1 MYRIRHLLMLLILIS
16 SLCLGQES
24 IQINFSSHS
33 DLDNS
38 QNNEILFNFLKNG
51 EIVHSEALDIQLSEN
66 TLFEVGQDLDTSFW
80 KDNLPDSFNVTNG
93 DNILSTGKLT
103 SYPISLFSFYS
114 ISKTN
119 QSSVIKYNNN
129 SVYNYSETGNYNI
142 GIKSNSEI
150 LESDNWELSG
160 SELTIFD
167 QNTFEV
173 GDYIIIKNS
182 NSSPLK
188 IFSSNSSQF
197 VVNTNQFESLNQNEP
212 ISYSPVFN
220 ILIKNDNG
228 SNENINGDIDFL
240 IIKCPN
246 GYEIDLESLH
256 ILANDQTENLIL
268 AVENID
274 KYSLSPIKN
283 HPITSSKVKDA
294 DNIYNYSI
302 STGEIFS
309 TSNDFLNSSLF
320 TDFDK
325 GLLLSNFDFDQS
337 GLIFHVVGVD
347 SFQETYLSI
356 KF

>member
-1 MYRIRHLLMLLILIS
+1 MKKTPHLLIFLILTS
-16 SLCLGQES
+16 SLSFGQKS
-24 IQINFSSHS
+24 IQFKFSSNS
-33 DLDNS
+33 DSDNS
-38 QNNEILFNFLKNG
+38 QNNQTLFNFLKNG

-80 KDNLPDSFNVTNG
+80 KDNLPDSFNVTIG
-93 DNILSTGKLT
+93 DNVLSTGKLN

-129 SVYNYSETGNYNI
+129 SVYSYSETGNYNI

-160 SELTIFD
+160 SELTILD

-173 GDYIIIKNS
+173 GDFIIIKNS

-188 IFSSNSSQF
+188 IVSSNSSQF

-220 ILIKNDNG
+220 IFIKNDNG
-228 SNENINGDIDFL
+228 SNDNINGDIDFL
-240 IIKCPN
+240 ILKCPN
-246 GYEIDLESLH
+246 GYEINLESLF
-256 ILANDQTENLIL
+256 ILANDQTENLLL
-268 AVENID
+268 AIENID
-274 KYSLSPIKN
+274 KFSLSPIKN
-283 HPITSSKVKDA
+283 HPK
-294 DNIYNYSI
+294 I
-302 STGEIFS
+302 STGGSTNQIFS
-309 TSNDFLNSSLF
+309 STDDFLNSSLF

-325 GLLLSNFDFDQS
+325 GLLLSNFDFDQR
-337 GLIFHVVGVD
+337 GLIFNVIGVD
-347 SFQETYLSI
+347 NFQETYITI

>member
-1 MYRIRHLLMLLILIS
+1 MKKTPHLFTFLILIS
-16 SLCLGQES
+16 SLSFGQKS
-24 IQINFSSHS
+24 IQFNFSSNS

-38 QNNEILFNFLKNG
+38 QNNAILFNFLKNG

-66 TLFEVGQDLDTSFW
+66 TLFEVGQDLNTSFW

-93 DNILSTGKLT
+93 DNILSTGKLN

-114 ISKTN
+114 ISNTN

-129 SVYNYSETGNYNI
+129 SVYSYSETGNYNI

-160 SELTIFD
+160 SELTIYD
-167 QNTFEV
+167 QNTLEE

-188 IFSSNSSQF
+188 IVSSNSSQF

-220 ILIKNDNG
+220 IFIKNDNG

-240 IIKCPN
+240 ILKCPN
-246 GYEIDLESLH
+246 GYEIDLESLY
-256 ILANDQTENLIL
+256 ILANDQTENLLL
-268 AVENID
+268 AIENID

-283 HPITSSKVKDA
+283 HPK
-294 DNIYNYSI
+294 I
-302 STGEIFS
+302 STGAS
-309 TSNDFLNSSLF
+309 TSDFFSSDNDFLNSTLF

-325 GLLLSNFDFDQS
+325 ALLLSNFDFDQS
-337 GLIFHVVGVD
+337 GLIFNIIGVD
-347 SFQETYLSI
+347 NFQETYISI

>member
-1 MYRIRHLLMLLILIS
+1 MKKITHLLIFLILTS
-16 SLCLGQES
+16 SLSFGQKS
-24 IQINFSSHS
+24 IQFNFSSNS

-66 TLFEVGQDLDTSFW
+66 ILFEVGQDLGTSFW

-93 DNILSTGKLT
+93 NDVYSTGKLT

-142 GIKSNSEI
+142 GIKSNSDI
-150 LESDNWELSG
+150 LVSDNWELSD
-160 SELTIFD
+160 SELTIYD

-173 GDYIIIKNS
+173 GDYIMIKNS
-182 NSSPLK
+182 NSSPLQ
-188 IFSSNSSQF
+188 IVSSNSSQF
-197 VVNTNQFESLNQNEP
+197 VVNTIQFESLNQNEP
-212 ISYSPVFN
+212 ISYTPVFN
-220 ILIKNDNG
+220 IFIKNDNG

-240 IIKCPN
+240 ILKCPN
-246 GYEIDLESLH
+246 GYEIVLESLH
-256 ILANDQTENLIL
+256 ILANDQTENLLL
-268 AVENID
+268 AVENLD
-274 KYSLSPIKN
+274 KYSLSQIKN
-283 HPITSSKVKDA
+283 NPKVLINFKDGNNGIG
-294 DNIYNYSI
+294 NIKQ
-302 STGEIFS
+302 IFS
-309 TSNDFLNSSLF
+309 NDNDFQNSSLF

-325 GLLLSNFDFDQS
+325 GILLSNFDFDQS
-337 GLIFHVVGVD
+337 GLIFDVRGVD
-347 SFQETYLSI
+347 GFQETYLSI

>member
-1 MYRIRHLLMLLILIS
+1 MKKTPHLLIILILIS
-16 SLCLGQES
+16 SLSFGQKS
-24 IQINFSSHS
+24 IQFNFSSNS

-80 KDNLPDSFNVTNG
+80 KDNLPDSFNVTIG
-93 DNILSTGKLT
+93 DNVLSTGKLN

-129 SVYNYSETGNYNI
+129 SVYSYSETGNYNI

-160 SELTIFD
+160 SELTIYD
-167 QNTFEV
+167 QNTLEE

-188 IFSSNSSQF
+188 IVSSNSSQF

-220 ILIKNDNG
+220 IFIKNDNG
-228 SNENINGDIDFL
+228 SNYNINGDIDFL
-240 IIKCPN
+240 ILKCPN
-246 GYEIDLESLH
+246 GYEINLESLF
-256 ILANDQTENLIL
+256 ILANDQTENLLL
-268 AVENID
+268 AIENID
-274 KYSLSPIKN
+274 KFSLSPIKN
-283 HPITSSKVKDA
+283 HPK
-294 DNIYNYSI
+294 I
-302 STGEIFS
+302 STGGSTNQIFS
-309 TSNDFLNSSLF
+309 SNDDFLNSSLF

-325 GLLLSNFDFDQS
+325 GLLLSNFDFDQR
-337 GLIFHVVGVD
+337 GLIFNVTGVD
-347 SFQETYLSI
+347 NFQETYITI

>member
-1 MYRIRHLLMLLILIS
+1 MKKTPHLLIFLILIS
-16 SLCLGQES
+16 SLSFGQKS
-24 IQINFSSHS
+24 IQFNFSSNS

-80 KDNLPDSFNVTNG
+80 KDNLPDSFNVTIG
-93 DNILSTGKLT
+93 DNVLSTGKLN

-129 SVYNYSETGNYNI
+129 SVYSYSETGNYNI

-160 SELTIFD
+160 SELTILD

-173 GDYIIIKNS
+173 GDFIIIKNS

-188 IFSSNSSQF
+188 IVSSNSSQF

-220 ILIKNDNG
+220 IFIKNDNG
-228 SNENINGDIDFL
+228 SNYNINGDIDFL
-240 IIKCPN
+240 ILKCPN
-246 GYEIDLESLH
+246 GYEINLESLF
-256 ILANDQTENLIL
+256 ILANDQTENLLL
-268 AVENID
+268 AIENID
-274 KYSLSPIKN
+274 KFSLSPIKN
-283 HPITSSKVKDA
+283 HPK
-294 DNIYNYSI
+294 I
-302 STGEIFS
+302 STGGSTNQIFS
-309 TSNDFLNSSLF
+309 STDDFLNSSLF

-325 GLLLSNFDFDQS
+325 GLLLSNFDFDQR
-337 GLIFHVVGVD
+337 GLIFNVIGVD
-347 SFQETYLSI
+347 NFQETYITI

>member
-38 QNNEILFNFLKNG
+38 ENSNFNFLKNG
-51 EIVHSEALDIQLSEN
+51 EIVHSEVINLQLSEN

-93 DNILSTGKLT
+93 DDVLSTGKLT

-119 QSSVIKYNNN
+119 QSFVIKYNNN
-129 SVYNYSETGNYNI
+129 SVYSYSETGNYNI

-188 IFSSNSSQF
+188 IVSSNSSQF

-240 IIKCPN
+240 ILKCPN
-246 GYEIDLESLH
+246 GYEIDLESLY
-256 ILANDQTENLIL
+256 ILANDQTENLLL
-268 AVENID
+268 AIENID

-283 HPITSSKVKDA
+283 HPK
-294 DNIYNYSI
+294 I
-302 STGEIFS
+302 STGGNGEIFS
-309 TSNDFLNSSLF
+309 SSNDFLNSSLF

-337 GLIFHVVGVD
+337 GLIFNVIGVD
-347 SFQETYLSI
+347 NFQETYISI

>member
-1 MYRIRHLLMLLILIS
+1 MKKTPHLLIILILIS
-16 SLCLGQES
+16 SLSFGQKS
-24 IQINFSSHS
+24 IQFNFSSNS

-80 KDNLPDSFNVTNG
+80 KDNLPDSFNVTIG
-93 DNILSTGKLT
+93 DNVLSTGKLN

-129 SVYNYSETGNYNI
+129 SVYSYSETGNYNI

-160 SELTIFD
+160 SELTIYD
-167 QNTFEV
+167 QNTLEE

-188 IFSSNSSQF
+188 IVSSNSSQF
-197 VVNTNQFESLNQNEP
+197 VVNTNQFQSLNQNES

-220 ILIKNDNG
+220 IFIKNDNG
-228 SNENINGDIDFL
+228 SNYNINGDIDFL
-240 IIKCPN
+240 ILKCPN
-246 GYEIDLESLH
+246 GYEIDLESLN
-256 ILANDQTENLIL
+256 ILANDQTENLLL
-268 AVENID
+268 AIENID
-274 KYSLSPIKN
+274 KFSLSPIKN
-283 HPITSSKVKDA
+283 HPK
-294 DNIYNYSI
+294 I
-302 STGEIFS
+302 STGGSTNQIFS
-309 TSNDFLNSSLF
+309 SNDDFLNSSLF

-325 GLLLSNFDFDQS
+325 GLLLSNFDFDQR
-337 GLIFHVVGVD
+337 GLIFNVTGVD
-347 SFQETYLSI
+347 NFQETYITI

>member
-1 MYRIRHLLMLLILIS
+1 MKKKSLLLIFLILTS
-16 SLCLGQES
+16 SLCFGQKS
-24 IQINFSSHS
+24 IQFNFSSNS

-51 EIVHSEALDIQLSEN
+51 DIVHSEAIDIQLLEN
-66 TLFEVGQDLDTSFW
+66 TLFEVGQDLETSFW
-80 KDNLPDSFNVTNG
+80 KDNLPDSFKVTNG
-93 DNILSTGKLT
+93 NDVLSTGKLT

-114 ISKTN
+114 ISNTN

-150 LESDNWELSG
+150 FESDNWELSG
-160 SELTIFD
+160 SELTILD
-167 QNTFEV
+167 QNTLEV

-182 NSSPLK
+182 NSVPLK
-188 IFSSNSSQF
+188 IISSNSSQF
-197 VVNTNQFESLNQNEP
+197 IVNINQFESLNQNEP

-220 ILIKNDNG
+220 IFIKNDNG

-240 IIKCPN
+240 ILKCPN

-256 ILANDQTENLIL
+256 ILANDQTENLLL
-268 AVENID
+268 AIENID

-283 HPITSSKVKDA
+283 HPK
-294 DNIYNYSI
+294 I
-302 STGEIFS
+302 STGGNGEIFS
-309 TSNDFLNSSLF
+309 SSDDFLNSSLF

-337 GLIFHVVGVD
+337 GLIFNIIGVD
-347 SFQETYLSI
+347 NFQETYISI

>member
-1 MYRIRHLLMLLILIS
+1 MKKITHLLIFLILTS
-16 SLCLGQES
+16 SLSFGQKS
-24 IQINFSSHS
+24 IQFNFSSNS

-66 TLFEVGQDLDTSFW
+66 ILFEVGQDLGTSFW

-93 DNILSTGKLT
+93 NDVYSTGKLT

-150 LESDNWELSG
+150 LKSDNWELLG
-160 SELTIFD
+160 SELTILD
-167 QNTFEV
+167 QNNLEV

-188 IFSSNSSQF
+188 IVSSNSSQF

-212 ISYSPVFN
+212 IIYSPVFN
-220 ILIKNDNG
+220 IFIKNDNG

-240 IIKCPN
+240 ILKCPN
-246 GYEIDLESLH
+246 GYEIDLESL
-256 ILANDQTENLIL
+256 IVLANDQTENLFL
-268 AVENID
+268 AIENLD

-283 HPITSSKVKDA
+283 HPK
-294 DNIYNYSI
+294 I
-302 STGEIFS
+302 STGGNTGEIFS
-309 TSNDFLNSSLF
+309 SSNDFLNPSLF

-325 GLLLSNFDFDQS
+325 ELLLSNFDFDQS
-337 GLIFHVVGVD
+337 GLIFNVIGVD
-347 SFQETYLSI
+347 NFQETYISI